1 MKKLIL
7 GSKYAVQD
15 ILACFKEERP
25 DDHAPSIFEGTY
37 PKYTLRPMMEKLEPF
52 VLLEI
57 GSSNFLGSSRRWY
70 KILRFANTD
79 MPVCWIYTFED
90 SLLCA

>member
-7 GSKYAVQD
+7 GSKYVVQD
-15 ILACFKEERP
+15 HLICFKEERP
-25 DDHAPSIFEGTY
+25 A
-37 PKYTLRPMMEKLEPF
+37 LRSVMEKPVMEKLEPF

-57 GSSNFLGSSRRWY
+57 GSSNFVGSSRRWY

>member
-25 DDHAPSIFEGTY
+25 DDDAPLHVALSNS
-37 PKYTLRPMMEKLEPF
+37 RPMMEKLEPF

-57 GSSNFLGSSRRWY
+57 GPSDFLGSSRRWY

>member
-7 GSKYAVQD
+7 GCKYAVQD
-15 ILACFKEERP
+15 ILICFKEEERP
-25 DDHAPSIFEGTY
+25 D
-37 PKYTLRPMMEKLEPF
+37 YTPRPMMEKLEPF

-57 GSSNFLGSSRRWY
+57 GPSNFLGSSRSWY

>member
-15 ILACFKEERP
+15 ILVCFKEERP
-25 DDHAPSIFEGTY
+25 NDRH
-37 PKYTLRPMMEKLEPF
+37 YTPRPMMEKLEPF